1 MTQLK
6 TIINN
11 HMSLECR
18 SGHRRLLS
26 VKELI
31 KRLSLTATIYKVV
44 IKSKRSHSDTKGAV
58 DFRLLYVCRTKEE
71 VSPEAL

>member
-1 MTQLK
+1 V
-6 TIINN
+6 
-11 HMSLECR
+11 
-18 SGHRRLLS
+18 S

-31 KRLSLTATIYKVV
+31 SRLNPTATIYEFV
-44 IKSKRSHSDTKGAV
+44 IKSKRSHSDTKGAA